1 MVRVGLI
8 IESLWVWVLFRQGLS
23 VGGVNVQR
31 SLHLQYHDG
40 VLEQGTDPPT
50 APQAPQH
57 KWLPTAP
64 SVCSRCVCV
73 FTAVCVCTWMGK
85 CRARIPSMGHH
96 GCMSLSLHKY
106 RKHYHC
112 IFEGEILAFT
122 AAVFKSK
129 LNRIF
134 LQENVLTSTV
144 CQVPIF
150 TQGFLITSISPN
162 GRPGVRVLV
171 DQALNTFPTA
181 KSKDNSP
188 KYISISTITHTKSFD
203 LLCWSG

>member
-1 MVRVGLI
+1 MTVSLSKAPIPQLLPRRRSINGCPLLRVCAHGVCVC
-8 IESLWVWVLFRQGLS
+8 SLLCVCALGWVNAEHEFWVWVTIL
-23 VGGVNVQR
+23 
-31 SLHLQYHDG
+31 
-40 VLEQGTDPPT
+40 
-50 APQAPQH
+50 
-57 KWLPTAP
+57 
-64 SVCSRCVCV
+64 
-73 FTAVCVCTWMGK
+73 
-85 CRARIPSMGHH
+85 